1 MNPNNTNFLPPHPL
15 RAKEAQ
21 DSEDIRQ
28 MFRDAGIE
36 VPASGFG
43 IGHDLGDTGAIL
55 TLGIEAGKE
64 RQSHPTPRW

>member
-28 MFRDAGIE
+28 IFRNMGLR
-36 VPASGFG
+36 VRTSGFG
-43 IGHDLGDTGAIL
+43 IGHDLGSTGALL
-55 TLGIEAGKE
+55 TLGIEAGKVKE
-64 RQSHPTPRW
+64 ELTQE